1 LQRARRPAL
10 ATRTPRD
17 NWRARALDRMADPKL
32 PLTVVI
38 PTLNEGW
45 QIADALEALRWAD
58 EVIVADGGSSDDT
71 VKIARAHGAT
81 VLELKGHTIA
91 GQRNAAIALARN
103 EWVLALDADE
113 RVSDALRQE
122 LGPTLVA
129 PAHGAYRIPRENVY
143 FDRPGRS
150 GRQDRHVRLFPRSR
164 RFVNTRVHER
174 LEPVADTGVLHGPIR
189 HASYRDLTH
198 QLQKILTYAR
208 WAALDL
214 YARGRRASM
223 TDVVLR
229 PCWWFVRDY
238 IVLRGFLDGQGGF
251 IRAALAAYSA
261 FLKYAYLWDMA
272 ERPEVYAKDRS

>member
-1 LQRARRPAL
+1 VPARGGIIGHRVP
-10 ATRTPRD
+10 
-17 NWRARALDRMADPKL
+17 DRMAEPKL
-32 PLTVVI
+32 LLTIVI

-81 VLELKGHTIA
+81 VLEVTGQTIA
-91 GQRNAAIALARN
+91 GQRNAAIARARN

-122 LGPTLVA
+122 LRATLVA
-129 PAHGAYRIPRENVY
+129 PAHGAYRIPRENRY
-143 FDRPGRS
+143 FDRPGRP
-150 GRQDRHVRLFPRSR
+150 GRQDWHVRLFPRSR
-164 RFVNTRVHER
+164 RFVDTRVHER
-174 LEPVADTGVLHGPIR
+174 LEPVVDAGMLRAPILHT
-189 HASYRDLTH
+189 SYRDLRH

-214 YARGRRASM
+214 YARGRRASL
-223 TDVVLR
+223 TDIVLR

-238 IVLRGFLDGQGGF
+238 IVLRGFLDGRGGF

-261 FLKYAYLWDMA
+261 FLKYAFLWDIG
-272 ERPEVYAKDRS
+272 ERPEAYAKDRD